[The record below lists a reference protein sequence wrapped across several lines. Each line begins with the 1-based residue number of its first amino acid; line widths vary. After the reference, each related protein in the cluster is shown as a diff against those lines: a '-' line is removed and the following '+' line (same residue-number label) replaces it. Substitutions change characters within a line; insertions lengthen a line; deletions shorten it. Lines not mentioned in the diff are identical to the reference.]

1 MNHQQK
7 LAQLQE
13 LWKKRVDDFHASG
26 MKTSDFARAQNFSVH
41 QFYYWKD
48 KFKSTVKKDGPSTEN
63 RPPSFIKLKSTP
75 AKASSHL
82 PDPEWLAKL
91 IRALT

>member
-1 MNHQQK
+1 MNHKQN

-13 LWKKRVDDFHASG
+13 LWKKRVEDFHASG
-26 MKTSDFARAQNFSVH
+26 MKTSEFARAQNFSLH

-48 KFKSTVKKDGPSTEN
+48 KFKSTAKKEGPSTEN
-63 RPPSFIKLKSTP
+63 RPPAFVKLKAVPIKT
-75 AKASSHL
+75 SSHL

-91 IRALT
+91 LLALT